1 MTGKFPLMLL
11 GLAAVGAAALASCS
25 RAPTAPVLVLA
36 ASSLTESLQTVA
48 AAWTAQGHPAVTFSF
63 DASSRLAK
71 QVEAGAPADAFFS
84 ADTQWMDYLDH
95 KGLIDGSTRRN
106 LVGNTLVVAVPSR
119 SSLNV
124 SGPGDL
130 VVPAVKHLALAGES
144 VPAGIYAR
152 AALERSGDWEAV
164 QARVV
169 RGDSVR
175 TVLSWVATGE
185 ADAGVVYG
193 TDARVEPRVTVAF
206 TFPASSYP
214 QIVYP
219 AAVIHGSA
227 HAKDARDFL
236 DYCQSEAGM
245 KVFIEA
251 GFSAA
256 IDPV

>member
-11 GLAAVGAAALASCS
+11 GLATVGAAALASCS

-84 ADTQWMDYLDH
+84 ADTQWMDYLDK
-95 KGLIDGSTRRN
+95 KGLIDGSTRRD
-106 LVGNTLVVAVPSR
+106 LLGNTLVVAVPSR
-119 SSLNV
+119 SPLYV

-144 VPAGIYAR
+144 VPAGTYAR
-152 AALERSGDWEAV
+152 AALENLSAWDAL
-164 QARVV
+164 QSRVV

-206 TFPASSYP
+206 TFPAASYP

-219 AAVIHGSA
+219 AAVIQGAA

-251 GFSAA
+251 GFSPAA
-256 IDPV
+256 DPV